1 MSFISLAYLF
11 FVPVVFLLYWA
22 VAARWRNA
30 VIVAASCF
38 FYGWWD
44 VKFLGLMLLVCAA
57 NFLAGQ
63 AIERGT
69 RRKAVCTVTIVFNF
83 LILGVFKYYNFF
95 LDNLLVLCAQAGWT
109 LHAPTLHLLLP
120 VGISFYTFQATGYVI
135 DVYRRQTRATHDW
148 LQFFAFITFFPQL
161 VAGPIERSRQLLP
174 QFARRPLRFS
184 RPMAVDGM
192 RQILWGL
199 MKKMLLAD
207 NCAAVADYA
216 FHHSVTLSTSDLWMG
231 ALCFAFQIYG
241 DFSGYSDIAIGTA
254 KLFGIRLMRNF
265 DRPYFA
271 RSVPEFWRRWHIS
284 LMTWFRD
291 YVYIP
296 LGGNRRGRWRQRGN
310 TFVVFLLSGL
320 WHGAAWTYVAWGLYH
335 ALLFLPA
342 RKRPAEA
349 VRATGAKAVVQT
361 LATFLCVLLGWVI
374 FRATDMAQAAAYLCG
389 MFDPTRLGGTTCSR
403 LPLLYIGLLL
413 FLESRHTGD
422 HPLALDRCGLRI
434 FRHRAVRIL
443 TYYALFMLTL
453 AAGGPSTQ
461 FIYFQF

>member
-1 MSFISLAYLF
+1 MSSTSLAYLF
-11 FVPVVFLLYWA
+11 FVPAVFLLYWS
-22 VAARWRNA
+22 VPARWRNA
-30 VIVAASCF
+30 VIVAASCV
-38 FYGWWD
+38 FYGWWSWS
-44 VKFLGLMLLVCAA
+44 LLALMLMVCAV
-57 NFLAGQ
+57 NFLAGR
-63 AIERGT
+63 AIEHGS
-69 RRKAVCTVTIVFNF
+69 RRKATCTCVIAFNF
-83 LILGVFKYYNFF
+83 LVLGVFKYYDFF
-95 LDNLLVLCAQAGWT
+95 IDNLRMLCAEAGWT
-109 LHAPTLHLLLP
+109 LHAPVLDLLLP

-135 DVYRRQTRATHDW
+135 DVYRRQTRATESW

-174 QFARRPLRFS
+174 QFSGRSLRFS

-199 MKKMLLAD
+199 TKKMLLAD

-216 FHHSVTLSTSDLWMG
+216 FSHSSTLSMPDLWTG

-241 DFSGYSDIAIGTA
+241 DFSGYSDMAIGTA

-265 DRPYFA
+265 DRPYFS

-296 LGGNRRGRWRQRGN
+296 LGGSRHGRWKKTRN
-310 TFVVFLLSGL
+310 TFAVFLLSGL

-342 RKRPAEA
+342 RKHPAEET
-349 VRATGAKAVVQT
+349 VKPTLKAIAQVS
-361 LATFLCVLLGWVI
+361 ATFVCVLLGWVI
-374 FRATDMAQAAAYLCG
+374 FRAANMSQAAGYLCG
-389 MFDPTRLGGTTCSR
+389 LFDLTRWGGTTCSR
-403 LPLLYIGLLL
+403 LPLLYIALLL
-413 FLESRHTGD
+413 LCESRCKAD

-434 FRHRAVRIL
+434 FRHRAARLLV
-443 TYYALFMLTL
+443 YYVLFLLTL
-453 AAGGPSTQ
+453 AAGGPATQ